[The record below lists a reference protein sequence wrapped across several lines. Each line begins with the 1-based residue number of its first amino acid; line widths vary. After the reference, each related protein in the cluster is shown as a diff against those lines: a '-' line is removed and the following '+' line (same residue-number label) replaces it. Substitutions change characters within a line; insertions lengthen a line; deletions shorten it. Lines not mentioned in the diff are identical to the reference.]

1 MLISPKYCKVKNYD
15 HDDDEDN
22 DDDDGHDDEDNM
34 MMMRGRMMLMRM
46 MMISISAIMISTV
59 NNDEDL
65 GIHVVGQRLG
75 LGTPSTQPSSPSSS
89 PSPLDLTN
97 IFFIIVIPNT

>member
-34 MMMRGRMMLMRM
+34 MMMRRRMMLMR
-46 MMISISAIMISTV
+46 MISISAIMISTV

-97 IFFIIVIPNT
+97 IFVIIVIPNT

>member
-34 MMMRGRMMLMRM
+34 MMMRRRMMI
-46 MMISISAIMISTV
+46 ISISAIMISTV
-59 NNDEDL
+59 NNL

-97 IFFIIVIPNT
+97 IFVIIVIPNT

>member
-34 MMMRGRMMLMRM
+34 MMMRRRMRM
-46 MMISISAIMISTV
+46 MIISISAIMISTV
-59 NNDEDL
+59 NNL

-75 LGTPSTQPSSPSSS
+75 LGTPSTQPSSPS

-97 IFFIIVIPNT
+97 IFFIIVIPDT

>member
-34 MMMRGRMMLMRM
+34 MMRRRRM

-97 IFFIIVIPNT
+97 IFVIIVIPNT

>member
-22 DDDDGHDDEDNM
+22 DDDDGHDNEDNM
-34 MMMRGRMMLMRM
+34 MMMRRRMMV
-46 MMISISAIMISTV
+46 ISISAIMISTV

>member
-34 MMMRGRMMLMRM
+34 MMMRRRMMI
-46 MMISISAIMISTV
+46 ISISAIMISTV
-59 NNDEDL
+59 NNL
-65 GIHVVGQRLG
+65 GIHVVG
-75 LGTPSTQPSSPSSS
+75 
-89 PSPLDLTN
+89 
-97 IFFIIVIPNT
+97 

>member
-34 MMMRGRMMLMRM
+34 MMMRRRMMI
-46 MMISISAIMISTV
+46 ISISAIMISTV